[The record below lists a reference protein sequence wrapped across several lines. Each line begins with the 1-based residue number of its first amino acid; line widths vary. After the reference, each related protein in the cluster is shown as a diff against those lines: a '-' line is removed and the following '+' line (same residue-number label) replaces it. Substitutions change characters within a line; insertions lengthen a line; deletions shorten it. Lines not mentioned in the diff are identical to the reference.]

1 MARLFIKGAQE
12 KVRSKIKS
20 AYGVDIS
27 DKGILQQIVAMAKQ
41 SYGGNLD
48 LAIRSTQIRDL
59 VMDYAMMTGQKTSG
73 ISATPRAISLAE
85 SGGSLY
91 EATAY
96 SNGVA
101 QSSISG
107 LATFG
112 GSSSAPMSGAA
123 PSSSVVVPLVLNS
136 TVIGQAV
143 IKDGRVVSQGALNGV
158 TANDSRR
165 ELTAAQMSPGTLV
178 S

>member
-1 MARLFIKGAQE
+1 MP
-12 KVRSKIKS
+12 VRV
-20 AYGVDIS
+20 GVPVRWVGQRRGGD
-27 DKGILQQIVAMAKQ
+27 GGEQQTFGRGEFQ
-41 SYGGNLD
+41 TD
-48 LAIRSTQIRDL
+48 
-59 VMDYAMMTGQKTSG
+59 
-73 ISATPRAISLAE
+73 
-85 SGGSLY
+85 
-91 EATAY
+91 TA
-96 SNGVA
+96 G
-101 QSSISG
+101 G

-123 PSSSVVVPLVLNS
+123 PSSSIVVPLVLNS